1 MSGVQQPDKPLSG
14 SQTPL
19 SGSQHRRGR
28 ASGSSTHGR
37 VCGDQQ
43 TLRGRAEDHRP
54 ERGAVKITGLQG
66 WHSRSERQNRCNTDQ
81 RPEVGAIRI
90 MSAGTGAIRIT
101 SAEIGAIDIMK
112 PSRAQ
117 SRALDRVAHA
127 RPGSL
132 MRLSLGGGAGLA
144 IGAAR
149 ALGAAEDG
157 SRDGSAVFGVDR
169 ARSALRVCLE
179 ERSDE
184 SVRSGPSLLGAA
196 PPRAVSRDSVG
207 AG

>member
-1 MSGVQQPDKPLSG
+1 MHLLASRGRGGSG

-81 RPEVGAIRI
+81 RPEVGAIQ
-90 MSAGTGAIRIT
+90 IT
-101 SAEIGAIDIMK
+101 SAEIGAIYIMK
-112 PSRAQ
+112 PSRPI
-117 SRALDRVAHA
+117 SRALDRSLMRVL
-127 RPGSL
+127 SL

-157 SRDGSAVFGVDR
+157 SRDGGRSIRRRPRA
-169 ARSALRVCLE
+169 ARSVFALR
-179 ERSDE
+179 S
-184 SVRSGPSLLGAA
+184 AA
-196 PPRAVSRDSVG
+196 TSP
-207 AG
+207 